1 MTLTFRHSF
10 VYIKWILI
18 VLNGFVFSSTG
29 FAKVSSIHADQSIR
43 LPFRYVQSFI
53 ILDVQLEKLLPIKLI
68 FDTGAEH
75 TILFEKKWTDLL
87 ANSYERE
94 IKVIG
99 SDLQQEIPAILTSPL
114 NLTFQAKHE
123 FMSPLIVLKDNATN
137 ISQVVGESIHGIL
150 SASLFSQYFIEID
163 FKHHWLV
170 LHDKAYKIPSTF
182 KPVDIKIFKNKPY
195 IKVNMNNNS
204 SSSQLMNLLL
214 DTGASLSLLMYSD
227 SATLVNMPDKIIPG
241 YLGSGLGGMLTGYV
255 GKIHSMKFDTFLLPG
270 VITHFLKIQT
280 PIARNESLV
289 KNGLIGNQILDK
301 FTIILDYQ
309 NEKLFVKP
317 NKNYKEV
324 LEYDKSGM
332 LVISGGSDLQSF
344 FIAYIVPNTPAAE
357 AGLRENDQIVKI
369 NGWPVAFYSLSKIN
383 SLLQGQ
389 AGKKITLKIRR
400 DGKKMKFSFVL
411 RPLI

>member
-1 MTLTFRHSF
+1 
-10 VYIKWILI
+10 
-18 VLNGFVFSSTG
+18 
-29 FAKVSSIHADQSIR
+29 
-43 LPFRYVQSFI
+43 
-53 ILDVQLEKLLPIKLI
+53 VQLEKLLPIKLI

-75 TILFEKKWTDLL
+75 TILFEKRWTDLL

-114 NLTFQAKHE
+114 NLMFQGKHE
-123 FMSPLIVLKDNATN
+123 FVSPLIVLKDNASN
-137 ISQVVGESIHGIL
+137 ISQVIGESIHGIL

-163 FKHHWLV
+163 FKHHWLI
-170 LHDKAYKIPSTF
+170 LHEKGYEIPNTF
-182 KPVDIKIFKNKPY
+182 KSIDIDIYKNKPY
-195 IKVNMNNNS
+195 LKVNINNNS
-204 SSSQLMNLLL
+204 STSQLMNLLL

-227 SATLVNMPDKIIPG
+227 SATLVSMPDKIIPG

-255 GKIHSMKFDTFLLPG
+255 GKINSMKFDSFLLPG

-280 PIARNESLV
+280 PIGRTESLI

-309 NEKLFVKP
+309 NEKLFVRP

-344 FIAYIVPNTPAAE
+344 YIAYIVPNTPASE
-357 AGLRENDQIVKI
+357 SGLQENDQIIKI

-383 SLLQGQ
+383 SLLQGK
-389 AGKKITLKIRR
+389 AGKKITLKVRR

-411 RPLI
+411 RSLI